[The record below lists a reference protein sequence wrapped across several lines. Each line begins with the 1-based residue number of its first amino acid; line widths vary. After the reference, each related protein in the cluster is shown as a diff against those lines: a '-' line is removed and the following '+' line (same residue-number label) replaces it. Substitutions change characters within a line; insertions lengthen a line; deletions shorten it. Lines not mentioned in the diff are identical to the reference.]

1 MARMFP
7 IVVKLEGCSCLVV
20 GGGTVAVRKVR
31 NLLQCGAAINVVSP
45 SFCEEMVLL
54 GQEEQVTLIPRKFED
69 RDVQG
74 HMMVFA
80 ATSDEA
86 VNQRVYEVCRENG
99 ILVNTVDDPDKCNFL
114 VPATMRRGALTIAI
128 NTEGKSPLLARRLR
142 MEMEDR
148 YGPEYADYLELLGDA
163 RAVVKSTFDRESTR
177 KEVFARLL
185 ELPILSLLQQGK
197 KEEAKERIMECIYSW
212 PD

>member
-7 IVVKLEGCSCLVV
+7 IVVNLEGCSCLVV
-20 GGGTVAVRKVR
+20 GGGTVALRKVK

-54 GQEEQVTLIPRKFED
+54 GQEKQVTLIPRKFEE
-69 RDVQG
+69 RDVHG
-74 HMMVFA
+74 HMLVFA

-86 VNQRVYEVCRENG
+86 VNQRVYELCRENR
-99 ILVNTVDDPDKCNFL
+99 ILVNTVDDPDRCNFL
-114 VPATMRRGALTIAI
+114 VPATMRRGALTVAI
-128 NTEGKSPLLARRLR
+128 NTEGRSPLLARRLR

-163 RAVVKSTFDRESTR
+163 RAVVKGTFDLESTR
-177 KEVFARLL
+177 KEVFAKILDI
-185 ELPILSLLQQGK
+185 PVLSLLQQGK
-197 KEEAKERIMECIYSW
+197 KEEARERIMECIYSW

>member
-128 NTEGKSPLLARRLR
+128 NTEGNSPLLARRLR

-163 RAVVKSTFDRESTR
+163 LAVVKSTFDRESTR

>member
-163 RAVVKSTFDRESTR
+163 RAVVKGTFDLESTR
-177 KEVFARLL
+177 KQVFARLL